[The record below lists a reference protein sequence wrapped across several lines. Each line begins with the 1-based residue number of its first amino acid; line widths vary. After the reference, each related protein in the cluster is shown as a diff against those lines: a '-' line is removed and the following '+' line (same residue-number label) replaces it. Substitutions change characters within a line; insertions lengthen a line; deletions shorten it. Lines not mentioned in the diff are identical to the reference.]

1 MNQNS
6 CFIHISKLCNSKRKT
21 KEDSCV
27 SKKNNSL
34 YVTYCENDSL
44 DKFEADINLL
54 AGNSSFLYFLKK
66 RFVSIFISVIS
77 VLVILIALLSVSIYE
92 DFLKKVI
99 FEMPFDWQLNDYIA
113 FIYIFFFLF
122 LIL

>member
-21 KEDSCV
+21 KEDSCIT
-27 SKKNNSL
+27 KKNNSL

-54 AGNSSFLYFLKK
+54 AGTSSFLYFLKK
-66 RFVSIFISVIS
+66 RFIG
-77 VLVILIALLSVSIYE
+77 A
-92 DFLKKVI
+92 
-99 FEMPFDWQLNDYIA
+99 
-113 FIYIFFFLF
+113 
-122 LIL
+122 